1 MPKNTSESQPPK
13 SPQNFPIVGIGA
25 SAGGLDAFKEFL
37 QAIPEDS
44 GMAYVLVQ
52 HLAPSHESLLP
63 KLLSKSTHL
72 PVYEI
77 TDDINLAP
85 DTVYIIPENKMLTTH
100 DGVLNLTA
108 RDLSSKKNMP
118 IDIFFNSLGE
128 VHKSFAIGV
137 VFSGTGYDGTQGLK
151 RIKEEGGIT
160 YVQNP
165 DSAGFDG
172 MPQSAIKAGAAD
184 FILEASEIPE
194 HLLRIDKAYETNH
207 AHAENPIVPKEEEDL
222 FKSIL
227 RILRLRTGNDF
238 SNYKEATLRRR
249 ISRRMILTKR
259 EEPEQYL
266 NYLRLE
272 KSEQDALFNDILIP
286 VSYFFRDTRIFE
298 IFTSQ
303 VLPQIIKNRSS
314 NESIRVWTA
323 GCSTGEEA
331 YSLAICIHEY
341 LMENAPHL
349 KVQIFASDISENVIT
364 KARAANYTKQDI
376 QNVSETRLQN
386 YFVKT
391 DGSYHISKVIR
402 DMCVF
407 AVHNF
412 LKDPPFAKMDLI
424 TCRNVLIYLN
434 PFLQKKAM
442 TTFHYAL
449 RENGVLFL
457 GKSETASSHSNL
469 FEPIIKNQK
478 FYTRKMVPGRFIPSN
493 FEPIEVASPE
503 RNSVEKKKI
512 PLEADF
518 QKIAHN
524 ILFSKYTPP
533 AVIIN
538 DHKEIVHFHGDT
550 SPFLV
555 PSPGKPNFNV
565 LKMAREGLAFEM
577 RNALLKSKNEDETII
592 REGIPLKDFDYQVT
606 IEVIPLN
613 DSNESHSLILFHK
626 VEKKSEVN
634 VKQRKTSEQF
644 RIKQLEAE
652 IQQIRED
659 IRRVTEDQEASNEEL
674 QSANEEL
681 LSNSEELQTLNEE
694 LETSAEE
701 LQSNNEELISV
712 NDELMDRQDQLTSAR
727 LYSDAIVE
735 TIREPLIILDKNM
748 RVKSA
753 NASFYNYFKTTE
765 QDTEGRIFYDI
776 ANGIWNV
783 NDFKAQMENVLPLK
797 RKVADFEITI
807 ALPNRASATLL
818 LNASQIVNDKYSEP
832 LILLAF
838 EDITE
843 HKGIAIIRESEAR
856 FNILANYAPV
866 MLWLSG
872 IDKAVYFVNKG
883 WIDFRGT
890 SFEEEIGDKWAEG
903 IHKDDRLKSL
913 KIYEE
918 AFDAEKDFSMEYRLL
933 NADGKYRWISSRG
946 VPRYTADGT
955 FLGYAGSCIDID
967 DQKNFA
973 DKLSNEVEHQTREII
988 EMNRELKNK
997 NEELNSF
1004 ASVASHDLKEPLRKI
1019 HMFGKMIQDREAE
1032 KLSES
1037 SRHNLERIIVSTNR
1051 MEQLVNDLLS
1061 YSQINGRELILV
1073 KTDLNELIKK
1083 VENDLKETIEESNA
1097 VIQVGELPTLGVIP
1111 TLFGQV
1117 FTNLISNAIKYSK
1130 KDTTPVIT
1138 ITSSAILGESIL
1150 SLGADATQNYY
1161 KIAVEDNGVGFPP
1174 EVKEKVFEPFKRF
1187 HDREEYSGTGIGL
1200 AICRKIVAAQ
1210 NGFIKAESEV
1220 GKGSIFTIYLPSGK

>member
-1 MPKNTSESQPPK
+1 MSKNTSKPQIPK
-13 SPQNFPIVGIGA
+13 YPQNFPIVGLGA
-25 SAGGLDAFKEFL
+25 SAGGFDAFKEFL
-37 QAIPEDS
+37 QAIPENS
-44 GMAYVLVQ
+44 GMAFVLVQ

-85 DTVYIIPENKMLTTH
+85 DTVYIIPENKMLTTE
-100 DGVLNLTA
+100 DGVLKLTA
-108 RDLSSKKNMP
+108 RDLTSKSNMP
-118 IDIFFNSLGE
+118 IDLFFKSLGE

-137 VFSGTGYDGTQGLK
+137 IFSGTGFDGTQGLK

-165 DSAGFDG
+165 DSAAFDG

-184 FILEASEIPE
+184 FILEAGEIPE
-194 HLLRIDKAYETNH
+194 HLLRIDKAYETNY
-207 AHAENPIVPKEEEDL
+207 AHGENPIVPKQEEDL

-249 ISRRMILTKR
+249 ISRRMILAKK

-266 NYLRLE
+266 SYLRHE

-286 VSYFFRDTRIFE
+286 VSYFFRDTKIFE
-298 IFTSQ
+298 IFTSE
-303 VLPQIIKNRSS
+303 VLPQIVNNKNS
-314 NESIRVWTA
+314 NDTIRVWTA

-341 LMENAPHL
+341 LMENTPYV
-349 KVQIFASDISENVIT
+349 KVQIFASDISENVIS
-364 KARAANYTKQDI
+364 KARAAIYSKQDI

-386 YFVKT
+386 YFVKA

-402 DMCVF
+402 EMCVF

-449 RENGVLFL
+449 KENGILFL
-457 GKSETASSHSNL
+457 GKSESASSYSNL

-478 FYTRKMVPGRFIPSN
+478 IYVRKMIPGRFIPSS
-493 FEPIEVASPE
+493 FEPIEVVSPE
-503 RNSVEKKKI
+503 KNSIIKKKTPI
-512 PLEADF
+512 EADF

-524 ILFSKYTPP
+524 ILFTKYTPA

-538 DHKEIVHFHGDT
+538 EDKEIVHFHGDT

-555 PSPGKPNFNV
+555 PSPGKPNFNI

-577 RNALLKSKNEDETII
+577 RNALLKSKSEDESIVK
-592 REGIPLKDFDYQVT
+592 EAIPLKDFDYQVT

-626 VEKKSEVN
+626 VEKKIELSA
-634 VKQRKTSEQF
+634 KQRKTAEQI
-644 RIKQLEAE
+644 RIKELTAE
-652 IQQIRED
+652 IQEIRED

-727 LYSDAIVE
+727 MYSDSIVD
-735 TIREPLIILDKNM
+735 TIREPLIVLDKNM

-753 NASFYNYFKTTE
+753 NASFYKYFKTTE
-765 QDTEGRIFYDI
+765 LDVEGRIFYDI
-776 ANGIWNV
+776 ANGIWNI
-783 NDFKAQMENVLPLK
+783 NDFKAQMKNVLPLK
-797 RKVADFEITI
+797 QKLVDFEITI
-807 ALPNRASATLL
+807 ALPNRAPATLL
-818 LNASQIVNDKYSEP
+818 LNASQIDNDKYSEP

-843 HKGIAIIRESEAR
+843 HKGIELIRESEAR
-856 FNILANYAPV
+856 FSNLANYAPV

-883 WIDFRGT
+883 WIDYRGT
-890 SFEEEIGDKWAEG
+890 SFEEEVGGKWAAG
-903 IHKDDRLKSL
+903 IHKDDRLNSMKV
-913 KIYEE
+913 YEK
-918 AFDAEKDFSMEYRLL
+918 AFDEKKYFSMEYRLL

-946 VPRYTADGT
+946 VPRYTSEGT

-973 DKLSNEVEHQTREII
+973 DKLSKEVENQTREIL
-988 EMNRELKNK
+988 EMNRALKDK

-1004 ASVASHDLKEPLRKI
+1004 ASIASHDLKEPLRKI
-1019 HMFGKMIQDREAE
+1019 QIFGKMIQSRESE
-1032 KLSES
+1032 NLSES
-1037 SRHNLERIIVSTNR
+1037 AKSNLDRVIVSTNR
-1051 MEQLVNDLLS
+1051 MEQLINDLLS
-1061 YSQINGRELILV
+1061 YSEINGREAILV
-1073 KTDLNELIKK
+1073 KTNLNDLVKK
-1083 VENDLKETIEESNA
+1083 VEGDLKELIEESET
-1097 VIQVGELPTLGVIP
+1097 VIQTEKLPTISAIP
-1111 TLFGQV
+1111 TLFAQV
-1117 FTNLISNAIKYSK
+1117 FNNLFSNAIKYAK
-1130 KDTTPVIT
+1130 KDVKPLIKIT
-1138 ITSSAILGESIL
+1138 CTKVKGSEIQES
-1150 SLGADATQNYY
+1150 GANASKNYC
-1161 KIAVEDNGVGFPP
+1161 KIAIIDNGVGFPR
-1174 EVKEKVFEPFKRF
+1174 EAKEKVFDPFKRF

-1200 AICRKIVAAQ
+1200 AICKKIVT
-1210 NGFIKAESEV
+1210 NHKGFITAESEV
-1220 GKGSIFTIYLPSGK
+1220 GKGATFTIYLPC